1 MSRIH
6 LQRDP
11 GFPAGTAKLIPV
23 VVIVL
28 LLVFGATRCIKVV
41 PAGHVGVATLFGSVK
56 PAPYDAGFHVV
67 NPLLSWTM
75 FDARQKTH
83 KETAEVPSQ
92 DQLTTTVDVSV
103 QYRLI
108 GAMAPEIYE
117 DTGNAEQA
125 VEVHLIP
132 KVRSVLR
139 EQGKSIVR
147 AEDFFMETTQ
157 QRLQASLQAE
167 LESFLASKGIAVN
180 DVLIRDIKLPD
191 RLIAQIQQKKE
202 TEQQAERQKA
212 ELIRYETEQQQQVV
226 KARADREAAE
236 EEAARRKVLADAQA
250 YEIEAINKA
259 IAENPAYIQLQSL
272 EALKAMSENPASQ
285 IYFLNGDSPAP
296 LPLMNLGQGVTG
308 R

>member
-1 MSRIH
+1 M
-6 LQRDP
+6 DP
-11 GFPAGTAKLIPV
+11 LLKRLGP
-23 VVIVL
+23 L
-28 LLVFGATRCIKVV
+28 LLIAVILLVAGSRCIKVI

-56 PAPYDAGFHVV
+56 QSPYDAGFHIV
-67 NPLLSWTM
+67 NPLLNWTT

-83 KETAEVPSQ
+83 KEVAEVPSQ

-103 QYRLI
+103 QYRII
-108 GAMAPEIYE
+108 GPMAPEIYK
-117 DTGNAEQA
+117 DTGTAEQA
-125 VEVHLIP
+125 VNVHLIP

-147 AEDFFMETTQ
+147 AEDFFLEETQ
-157 QRLQASLQAE
+157 QRLQTSLQLE
-167 LESFLASKGIAVN
+167 LESFLQSKGIEVN
-180 DVLIRDIKLPD
+180 DVLIRDIQLPA
-191 RLIAQIQQKKE
+191 RLVAQIQQKKE

-226 KARADREAAE
+226 KARADRQAAE
-236 EEAARRKVLADAQA
+236 EEAERRKLIADAQA
-250 YEIEAINKA
+250 YEIQAINQA

-272 EALKAMSENPASQ
+272 EALKSMSKDPAAK

-296 LPLMNLGQGVTG
+296 LPLLNLGEGSNPVS